1 MTYVASLDGIRAIAI
16 LAVLVFH
23 VSPVALSGG
32 FAGVDV
38 FFVLS
43 GFLITSI
50 ILHDIREG
58 SFSIREFYLR
68 RIQRL
73 LPNIFL
79 TVFTVVLLWTLLLPA
94 QQARQTARHGLWT
107 IFDLSNIYAWR
118 NLHSY
123 WGNAAEWAPL
133 THTWSLGLEE
143 QFYLFFPGFLLLL
156 ARFQPTRV
164 RCWLIVTTALSFG
177 MCLYSTSPHPAATFY
192 LLPTRLWE
200 LLLGA
205 ILAIL
210 RTPMRNQELS
220 PELQIGGKTR
230 EAIGWAGFGVVIAS
244 FVFIN
249 GGYKFPGLVSLA
261 PTVGT
266 ALVLLSISAGQ
277 TRLSRFLSIP
287 WMVRTGKISY
297 SLYLWHWPLITFG
310 KIEADLY
317 GMPLLAG
324 SVAGAFVGIL
334 LSWVAY
340 VVVEQPLRK
349 RGPGRGWR
357 LAKIAAGFSI
367 VVLCCGVVAARRPVA
382 DMGHRFDT
390 PTFPGELFTAGRGAG
405 PEELSEN
412 SGFSDVDFPTL
423 PLRPNDSWR
432 TGGVLHLYGGGHPK
446 VVVLGS
452 SHALMYS
459 RLVDD
464 ICREKS
470 LSVAFLGMDAGTPA
484 FFESFFNRNFSS
496 QEEPKEFDES
506 RRKWLREW
514 RPDAVLVIDQ
524 WDTTAVAEKRFDVEL
539 RSFLKVVCPLAC
551 RVIFVCQVPVV
562 NLGNEI
568 NLRGFVTWRMS
579 NGKGLPRL
587 MPDSNERLRKEAVT
601 IAQEASAEFP
611 NLRVLRADLPFYQED
626 GSIRYASGRSFFYAD
641 SNHLTDVGTEVVR
654 GLFEKEIAEAHSGSS
669 SRQGG

>member
-23 VSPVALSGG
+23 VSPMALSGG

-58 SFSIREFYLR
+58 NFSIGEFYLR

-79 TVFTVVLLWTLLLPA
+79 MVLTVVLLWTLLLPV
-94 QQARQTARHGLWT
+94 QQARQSARHGLWT

-118 NLHSY
+118 NLGGY

-156 ARFQPTRV
+156 ARFQPRRV
-164 RCWLIVTTALSFG
+164 RAWLIVTTTLSFG
-177 MCLYSTSPHPAATFY
+177 MCLYGTRTHPTATFY
-192 LLPTRLWE
+192 LLPTRFWE
-200 LLLGA
+200 LLFGA

-210 RTPMRNQELS
+210 RTPLRKEGLS
-220 PELQIGGKTR
+220 PKLRLGGKTR
-230 EAIGWAGFGVVIAS
+230 EAVGWAGFGMIIAS

-249 GGYKFPGLVSLA
+249 SGYRFPGLVSLA
-261 PTVGT
+261 PTMGT
-266 ALVLLSISAGQ
+266 ALVLLSISVGQ
-277 TRLSRFLSIP
+277 TRLSRLLSTPLMI
-287 WMVRTGKISY
+287 RTGKLSY
-297 SLYLWHWPLITFG
+297 SLYLWHWPLITLG
-310 KIEADLY
+310 KIEADLH
-317 GMPLLAG
+317 GLPLLIG
-324 SVAGAFVGIL
+324 SLGGAIAGIL

-357 LAKIAAGFSI
+357 LAKIAAAFSI
-367 VVLCCGVVAARRPVA
+367 VVLCCAVVASRRPVA
-382 DMGHRFDT
+382 DVGRRFDT
-390 PTFPGELFTAGRGAG
+390 PTFHGELFTAGRASG

-412 SGFSDVDFPTL
+412 YRYYDVDFPAL

-432 TGGVLHLYGGGHPK
+432 TGGVLHLYGGGQPK

-464 ICREKS
+464 ICHEKS
-470 LSVAFLGMDAGTPA
+470 LSVAFLGMDCGTPA
-484 FFESFFNRNFSS
+484 FFESTVNPNFSS
-496 QEEPKEFDES
+496 LKEAKEFDET

-514 RPDAVLVIDQ
+514 RPDAVLVIDR
-524 WDTTAVAEKRFDVEL
+524 WDSSAGKEQRFDVEL
-539 RSFLKVVCPLAC
+539 RSFLKEVCPLAG
-551 RVIFVCQVPVV
+551 RVIFVYQVPVLNV
-562 NLGNEI
+562 GEEI
-568 NLRGFVTWRMS
+568 NLREFVTWRMS
-579 NGKGLPRL
+579 TGKGLPHL
-587 MPDSNERLRKEAVT
+587 DPDLNEPLRKYAVT
-601 IAQEASAEFP
+601 QAEAARVDFP
-611 NLRVLRADLPFYQED
+611 NLRVVRTDLPFYQED

-641 SNHLTDVGTEVVR
+641 SNHLTDAGTEVVR
-654 GLFEKEIAEAHSGSS
+654 GLFERAIAEVYSGSL
-669 SRQGG
+669 SR